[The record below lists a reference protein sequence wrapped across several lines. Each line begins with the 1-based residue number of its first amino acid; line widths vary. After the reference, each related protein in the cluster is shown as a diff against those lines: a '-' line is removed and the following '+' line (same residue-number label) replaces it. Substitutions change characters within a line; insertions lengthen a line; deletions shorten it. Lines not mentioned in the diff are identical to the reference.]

1 MTTRLS
7 ATALGLIAEVAAY
20 NGRGEYPAK
29 IRIVTFDGRNNART
43 RSDRYKLIDRLIRD
57 GYLRD
62 TRPAAWAYALQ
73 VTPLGRSVI

>member
-1 MTTRLS
+1 MTTNLTP
-7 ATALGLIAEVAAY
+7 TAIGLIAEVAAC
-20 NGRGEYPAK
+20 NERGEYPAK

>member
-1 MTTRLS
+1 MTNNITP
-7 ATALGLIAEVAAY
+7 TTIGLIAEVAAC
-20 NGRGEYPAK
+20 NERGEYPAK

-43 RSDRYKLIDRLIRD
+43 RSDRYKQIDRLIRD

-62 TRPAAWAYALQ
+62 TRPAAWAYALE